1 MDSCVPGD
9 VVTVSGVVKV
19 NSTDEGQSF
28 FKKDTTKE
36 KILPM
41 DILYLIYPK
50 SLFFFC
56 HYDGYCLQISNLFI

>member
-28 FKKDTTKE
+28 FSKIDTTKE
-36 KILPM
+36 NFLCM
-41 DILYLIYPK
+41 DI
-50 SLFFFC
+50 
-56 HYDGYCLQISNLFI
+56 